1 MMNGCLLLRV
11 LRVWFL
17 GQTRITL
24 FYAPRHRVNFLCDL
38 FYYDYQGLLI
48 RHQGNFPRRVGHSL
62 LPCTIRLASSLTMS
76 KILFFC
82 HADTYPA
89 ICTLQR
95 TPDTSNNGATV
106 VVHQIPKFNV
116 SHGVWND
123 SEIRMLIAG
132 RWEGNCALH
141 YPRRVEDSAQDRRWW
156 IGIPSWDSVDIING
170 ERLVWLF
177 GVVVIFPKFN
187 KTIYGVWRCLFCKF
201 KLSQDRACTI

>member
-1 MMNGCLLLRV
+1 MPNVHKIFTFNANSAQKQQNGAPSCCCWKRRATPLDTWVGFLMNACLLLHV
-11 LRVWFL
+11 WRVWFL

-132 RWEGNCALH
+132 R
-141 YPRRVEDSAQDRRWW
+141 
-156 IGIPSWDSVDIING
+156 
-170 ERLVWLF
+170 
-177 GVVVIFPKFN
+177 
-187 KTIYGVWRCLFCKF
+187 
-201 KLSQDRACTI
+201 